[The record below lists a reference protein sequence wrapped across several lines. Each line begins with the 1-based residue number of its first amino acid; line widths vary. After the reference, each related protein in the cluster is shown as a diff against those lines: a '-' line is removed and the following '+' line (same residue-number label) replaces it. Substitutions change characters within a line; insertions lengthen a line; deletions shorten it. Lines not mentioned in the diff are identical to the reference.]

1 MKPRLKSNYQ
11 RRENSRFLTQKVS
24 LGSVPHE
31 KAFLTDSFDLSR
43 GQLAE
48 CWNEAKRTVDKKT
61 NNTTLLINKKLSKMN
76 SINEQV
82 DRSKSTTESYGNTLD
97 NLKSKLYEK
106 KHQNDKRRKNVN
118 RTGDEGWTREQ
129 MLKKVIDDC
138 NLATVNTTKELKIFQ
153 RSQAYNYNYLA
164 KID

>member
-1 MKPRLKSNYQ
+1 MKSNYQ

-61 NNTTLLINKKLSKMN
+61 NNTTLLINKKLSKMD
-76 SINEQV
+76 SINEKV
-82 DRSKSTTESYGNTLD
+82 DRSKSINDSYGNTLE
-97 NLKSKLYEK
+97 NLKGKFYEK
-106 KHQNDKRRKNVN
+106 KHQNDRFRKNAK
-118 RTGDEGWTREQ
+118 RSGDEGWT
-129 MLKKVIDDC
+129 
-138 NLATVNTTKELKIFQ
+138 KE
-153 RSQAYNYNYLA
+153 
-164 KID
+164 